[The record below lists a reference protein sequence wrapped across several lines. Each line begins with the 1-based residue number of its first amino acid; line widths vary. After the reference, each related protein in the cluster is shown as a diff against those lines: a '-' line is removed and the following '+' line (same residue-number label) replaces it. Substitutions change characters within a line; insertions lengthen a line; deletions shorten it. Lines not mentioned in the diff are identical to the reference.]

1 MLISNPVH
9 NSLFRPTAII
19 VMAFLVA
26 TLLLLLVGSR
36 FDLHRLR
43 ASSLFRRWRVWAII
57 APVYS
62 LALFTGEVT
71 TLILVSFLI
80 FQGLREYAGL
90 VTLPVDYRRI
100 LLVAGLLP
108 APIALLSLDAF
119 HAFPP
124 VLLIAGT
131 LEPLLLPR
139 GDRRQELSVRH
150 LAFAV
155 LGWGYI
161 AWFLAH
167 FMLIDKYVAGGI
179 GILLALGFGTALSD
193 VGAFVVGKRFGK
205 RKLAPR
211 LSPNKTWAGALGN
224 LLGAYLGIGVMAFA
238 LPGHLR
244 WLLVLLLPVVTALGA
259 IWGDLLESSIKR
271 EFAVKDAGS
280 WLPGFGG
287 LLDRVDSLIIVVPLS
302 FYFLR
307 VVG

>member
-1 MLISNPVH
+1 MLISNPIH
-9 NSLFRPTAII
+9 NSLFWPTAII
-19 VMAFLVA
+19 VVAFLAV
-26 TLLLLLVGSR
+26 TLLVLLLGSR
-36 FDLHRLR
+36 FDLHRLG
-43 ASSLFRRWRVWAII
+43 ASSLFHRWRVWAII
-57 APVYS
+57 APVFS
-62 LALFTGEVT
+62 LALFCGEIT
-71 TLILVSFLI
+71 TLMFVSFLI

-205 RKLAPR
+205 RKLAPH

>member
-1 MLISNPVH
+1 MLISNPIH
-9 NSLFRPTAII
+9 NSLFRPTVII
-19 VMAFLVA
+19 IMAFLA
-26 TLLLLLVGSR
+26 FTLFMLLMGSR
-36 FDLHRLR
+36 FDLTRL
-43 ASSLFRRWRVWAII
+43 AVSSLFRRWRVWAVI
-57 APVYS
+57 APVFS
-62 LALFTGEVT
+62 MALFCGQLT

-80 FQGLREYAGL
+80 FQGLREYSAL
-90 VTLPVDYRRI
+90 VRLPVDYRRI
-100 LLVAGLLP
+100 LLTAGLLP

-139 GDRRQELSVRH
+139 GDRQELSVRH

-167 FMLIDKYVAGGI
+167 FVLIDKYIAGGI
-179 GILLALGFGTALSD
+179 GILLAIGFGTALSD

-211 LSPNKTWAGALGN
+211 LSPNKTWAGALGS

-238 LPGHLR
+238 LPGHVR

-307 VVG
+307 VVS